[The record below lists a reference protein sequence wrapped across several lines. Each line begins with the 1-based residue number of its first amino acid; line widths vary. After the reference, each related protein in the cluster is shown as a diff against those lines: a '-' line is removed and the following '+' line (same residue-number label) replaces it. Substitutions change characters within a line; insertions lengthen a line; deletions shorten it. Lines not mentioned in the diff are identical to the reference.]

1 MSSATA
7 ARSFSHCKPRCPA
20 DHDGP
25 TCCQMVDSAHLDVA
39 HLQIQMHPCSN
50 EIRNGMMCT
59 TLLSMSIILILIL
72 ALVPWQVAFLVS
84 WSTHLVTCATHLTS
98 LAPPGD
104 SSTPPPCTR
113 SPSPRPSRRTQ
124 THLTSHDT
132 ECPAAPHMA
141 LTPHGASTGSIDAH
155 AATDSLGAAVSTT
168 GGDHNVLSVAQCLV
182 LVNFASWMHNA
193 LFPRDRCVAPL
204 KFALFC

>member
-155 AATDSLGAAVSTT
+155 PATDSLGAAVSTT
-168 GGDHNVLSVAQCLV
+168 GGDHNVLSVVQCLV

-193 LFPRDRCVAPL
+193 LFPHDRCVAPL